1 VAHSQ
6 SYEKGQ
12 EMRRRLLGDAYVERV
27 NQSTYTDPIMR
38 TFIDVATETVF
49 GTLWSRPGLD
59 LKTRTLVTL
68 VSDAATGRLPELAI
82 HLRMALRQGWTEEEL
97 TEVLIHLMGY
107 VGAPLTR
114 DALLTARDVFAEVKK
129 EGGR

>member
-1 VAHSQ
+1 VAQ
-6 SYEKGQ
+6 SPSYQKGQ
-12 EMRRRLLGDAYVERV
+12 EMRRRLLGDAYIERV
-27 NQSTYTDPIMR
+27 NQTTYTDPIMR
-38 TFIDVATETVF
+38 KFIDVATETVF

-82 HLRMALRQGWTEEEL
+82 HARMALRQGWTEEEL

-114 DALLTARDVFAEVKK
+114 DALLTARDVFAEVNK

>member
-1 VAHSQ
+1 VAQSQ
-6 SYEKGQ
+6 SYQKGE
-12 EMRRRLLGDAYVERV
+12 EMRRRLLGDAYIERV
-27 NQSTYTDPIMR
+27 NQTTYTDPIMR
-38 TFIDVATETVF
+38 KFIDVATETVF

-82 HLRMALRQGWTEEEL
+82 HVRMALRQGWTEEEL